1 MIDFLNFSGG
11 IFIIII
17 GVSVYFMFLDLKNDI
32 NKVDEFDRPKLNRD
46 INYNILGIIL
56 CSILLGG
63 ILSINILSA
72 LQ

>member
-11 IFIIII
+11 LFIIIL

-32 NKVDEFDRPKLNRD
+32 NNVDEFYRPKLNGN
-46 INYNILGIIL
+46 INHNILGIIL